1 MPVFLFTD
9 IEESAQKWERF
20 PASMK
25 SAIERHN
32 ELLRS
37 TIEKHGGEIIKNTGD
52 GFFAVFEGGAP
63 LQAAL
68 DIQTGIQKTDWKEL
82 GELRVRVGMHAGFVE
97 KKGEDYFGPII
108 NRTARIM
115 SVAWGGQI
123 VLTPQVSQVAG
134 LPPHATIVDLGL
146 HVLKDLSEPQSLY
159 GLLHPDLVLKEFPP
173 LRSLSQQPNNLPLQT
188 TPFLGREEELPDIT
202 KLLASD
208 TVRLVTI
215 IGPGGIGKT
224 RLALQAAAEAI
235 EHFRHG
241 VYLIGLAP
249 LDRPELVISAIAN
262 AVKFSFYS
270 GKDEKEQLFDFLRE
284 KEILLI
290 MDNFEHLLSAVTI
303 VGEILKAADKV
314 KILVTS
320 RELLNLKGE
329 WLMQIAGMKVPSGD
343 AVDIEGY
350 SAIQLFMYNAQ
361 RVNAQDT
368 FSDEEKK
375 SIVRICQLIA
385 GMPLGIEIASSWLRT
400 LSCQEIAQE
409 IEKNIDFL
417 TTSMRDVPERHRS
430 VRAIFDYSWN
440 LIGPEEKKTLARL
453 SVFRSSFAREAAQEI
468 GQISLPA
475 LVALVDKSLLR
486 KNASG
491 RYEWIDILRQYAFRK
506 LAMDG
511 AEHDSTMQRF
521 ARYYAQYLA
530 TRQQEIDKKSQLE
543 IMADLDLEIENIRAA
558 LNWAL
563 EKNNRPVIVDSLAAY
578 ASYTATR
585 GFYLEGEQNFKR
597 ICELLKPDAEN
608 LARATSR
615 YAVFLTRL
623 GNFDKA
629 RVLLHESVA
638 YFPSHRN
645 DPELAY
651 ASNAAGNVENVLGN
665 YDDALPHYKTA
676 QDCFQSVGDKYGLIG
691 CLNNIGVIH
700 YRRGQWLPAKETFQ
714 KCLAMSRELD
724 FEKGKA
730 TAAGNLGLVEIEL
743 GNFDEAV
750 NLLQESLEF
759 DRKLHDPFSMANATH
774 NLGFAYKALE
784 MNARAQEYYQ
794 KSLEMRKMLGDH
806 HGVALSYNSLG
817 STAMALKDYPRA
829 IGLLNESVAQYRAL
843 GDARGILMPLM
854 NLAELYCVLKDLVA
868 ASEKFSEIV
877 QRSLEI
883 RDAGMFQEAVYGLA
897 NIASTTGKTETA
909 VIALNYLT
917 LQEHLDDDLKYRV
930 SQLLAS
936 LEPGIPADTRQ
947 ALTTKASRLTDVD
960 MAALLKE
967 AKTSQ

>member
-20 PASMK
+20 PAFMK
-25 SAIERHN
+25 SAIELHN
-32 ELLRS
+32 EILGS
-37 TIEKHGGEIIKNTGD
+37 AIEKHGGKIIKNTGD
-52 GFFAVFEGGAP
+52 GFFAVFEAGTP

-68 DIQTGIQKTDWKEL
+68 EIQIGIQKTDWKEL
-82 GELRVRVGMHAGFVE
+82 GELRVRIGMHAGFAD
-97 KKGEDYFGPII
+97 KKGDDYFGPII
-108 NRTARIM
+108 NRTARTM

-123 VLTPQVSQVAG
+123 VLTPQVSQVTI
-134 LPPHATIVDLGL
+134 LPPQATIVDLGL
-146 HVLKDLSEPQSLY
+146 HILRDLSEPQPLY
-159 GLLHPDLVLKEFPP
+159 GLLHPDLILKEFPP

-202 KLLASD
+202 KLLVSD

-249 LDRPELVISAIAN
+249 LDRPELVVSAIAN
-262 AVKFSFYS
+262 CVKFSFYS
-270 GKDEKEQLFDFLRE
+270 GKDEKEQLLDFLRE

-303 VGEILKAADKV
+303 IDEILKAADKV

-343 AVDIEGY
+343 VVDIEGY

-368 FSDEEKK
+368 FSNEEKK

-417 TTSMRDVPERHRS
+417 VTSMRDVPERHRS

-468 GQISLPA
+468 GKISLPA

-486 KNASG
+486 KNTSG

-511 AEHDSTMQRF
+511 AELDSTMERF

-530 TRQQEIDKKSQLE
+530 ARQKEIDKKRQLE
-543 IMADLDLEIENIRAA
+543 IMTDLDGEIENIRAA

-563 EKNNRPVIVDSLAAY
+563 EKNNCPMIIDSLAAY
-578 ASYTATR
+578 ASYMTTR
-585 GFYLEGEQNFKR
+585 GFYHEGEQNFNR
-597 ICELLKPDAEN
+597 IRELLKSDAEN
-608 LARATSR
+608 HARASSR

-623 GNFDKA
+623 GSFEKA
-629 RVLLHESVA
+629 RPLLRDSAA
-638 YFPSHRN
+638 YFSTHRN
-645 DPELAY
+645 DLELAY
-651 ASNAAGNVENVLGN
+651 AGNAAGNIENVLCN
-665 YDDALPHYKTA
+665 YDEALRHYETA
-676 QDCFQSVGDKYGLIG
+676 HDCYESAGDKYGLIG
-691 CLNNIGVIH
+691 CLNNIGTIH
-700 YRRGQWLPAKETFQ
+700 YRRRLWQPAKDCYQ
-714 KCLAMSRELD
+714 KCLAMSRDLD
-724 FEKGKA
+724 YEKGKA
-730 TAAGNLGLVEIEL
+730 VAAGNLGLVEIEL

-750 NLLQESLEF
+750 KLLQESLEF

-784 MNARAQEYYQ
+784 MNGRAQEYYQ
-794 KSLEMRKMLGDH
+794 ESLEMRKMLGDR
-806 HGVALSYNSLG
+806 HGAALSYNSLG
-817 STAMALKDYPRA
+817 STAMALKDYQRA
-829 IGLLNESVAQYRAL
+829 IGLLNESVVQYQAL

-854 NLAELYCVLKDLVA
+854 NLAESYCALKDLPA
-868 ASEKFSEIV
+868 ALEKFSEIMR
-877 QRSLEI
+877 RSIEVG
-883 RDAGMFQEAVYGLA
+883 DTNMFREAVYGLA
-897 NIASTTGKTETA
+897 NIASTAGQTETA
-909 VIALNYLT
+909 VIALRYLSV
-917 LQEHLDDDLKYRV
+917 QEHLDDDLEYRV

-936 LEPGIPADTRQ
+936 LEPGMPADTKQ
-947 ALTTKASRLTDVD
+947 VLAEKASCLTDID
-960 MAALLKE
+960 IAALLKA
-967 AKTSQ
+967 AKISQ